1 MSGTARRA
9 TAEKEWSST
18 ELERARSDL
27 SAKTAAERAARAEAA
42 DESARA
48 DKVQRMLEDADAK
61 AQRAMALADEVRERI
76 GTRELGLRA
85 SLSDSWRAPQVTDRE
100 RRARDNAIERDN
112 EAQREVRRL
121 QEGRGGGLSMG
132 ERVVAH
138 VADVAHVANVVRART
153 GHPNTTRT
161 CKNRSARNVSRGSVQ
176 ADAGEDGRARA

>member
-112 EAQREVRRL
+112 EAQREVRQL
-121 QEGRGGGLSMG
+121 QGIGKR
-132 ERVVAH
+132 R
-138 VADVAHVANVVRART
+138 
-153 GHPNTTRT
+153 
-161 CKNRSARNVSRGSVQ
+161 
-176 ADAGEDGRARA
+176 

>member
-61 AQRAMALADEVRERI
+61 AQRAMALADEVRACAPSR
-76 GTRELGLRA
+76 TASRA
-85 SLSDSWRAPQVTDRE
+85 KAALAAVAASDSV
-100 RRARDNAIERDN
+100 
-112 EAQREVRRL
+112 AQI
-121 QEGRGGGLSMG
+121 
-132 ERVVAH
+132 
-138 VADVAHVANVVRART
+138 
-153 GHPNTTRT
+153 TTPASPRI
-161 CKNRSARNVSRGSVQ
+161 
-176 ADAGEDGRARA
+176 